1 MEELSALLIVFGFGA
16 GVGTVAAGVL
26 ALLVGI
32 YLNTRKSTRD
42 DDEDESFVIPYSAL
56 GGMGGG
62 GNTISMADIQ
72 KARAAMAGAGAAPP
86 DKKEADIGGGNYI

>member
-1 MEELSALLIVFGFGA
+1 MEELGVLLIVFGFGA
-16 GVGTVAAGVL
+16 GVGTLVAGVL

-32 YLNTRKSTRD
+32 FLNTRKSTRD

-72 KARAAMAGAGAAPP
+72 KARAAMAAAGGAAPEKM
-86 DKKEADIGGGNYI
+86 DADLGGGNYI

>member
-16 GVGTVAAGVL
+16 GAGTLVAGVL

-32 YLNTRKSTRD
+32 YLNTRKATN
-42 DDEDESFVIPYSAL
+42 DDEDEAFVIPYSAL

-62 GNTISMADIQ
+62 GGISAADIQ
-72 KARAAMAGAGAAPP
+72 RARAAMAGAGAGAVE
-86 DKKEADIGGGNYI
+86 KKDADIGGGNYI

>member
-16 GVGTVAAGVL
+16 GAGTLVAGVL

-32 YLNTRKSTRD
+32 YLNTRKATN
-42 DDEDESFVIPYSAL
+42 DDEDEAFVIPYSAL

-62 GNTISMADIQ
+62 GGISMADIQ
-72 KARAAMAGAGAAPP
+72 KARAAMAAGQGGAPA
-86 DKKEADIGGGNYI
+86 DKKDADIGGGNYI